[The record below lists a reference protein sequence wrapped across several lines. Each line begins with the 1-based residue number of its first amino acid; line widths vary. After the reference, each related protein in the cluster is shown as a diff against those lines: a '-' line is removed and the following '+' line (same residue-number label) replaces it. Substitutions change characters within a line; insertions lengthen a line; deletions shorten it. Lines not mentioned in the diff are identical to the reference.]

1 MLTNE
6 LQKQFKA
13 YSNYIE
19 STLILKYSVGEDD
32 NSKKMEEF
40 LKTISSLTE
49 KITIE
54 KVDLPL
60 TPSFTIVKG
69 NKEVGVT
76 YAGIPLGHEFESF
89 VLSLIQA
96 SGRKPKLKD
105 EDIERIKA
113 IEEKID
119 FKTIVSLS
127 CHNCP
132 DVVQTLNAMA
142 ILNDNITHTMIDGA
156 FYEDLVK
163 ENNVMAVPFV
173 FKNGE
178 NFHGGRIKFNEL
190 LDKVIGSKKLV
201 NAKEKGVFDTLVI
214 GGGPSSGAAAI
225 YAKRKGIKTGIVCS
239 EFGGQVNE
247 TLGIENIIGTKY
259 TEGPK
264 FMQSVKEHVEQY
276 GVDIMEGFM
285 ATDFEKL
292 EDGNFSV
299 TLDSDEKLLTKTLI
313 ISTGARWRLLN
324 IPGEK
329 EFKNKGV
336 AYCPHCDGPLFK
348 DKKVAVIG
356 GGNSGVEA
364 AIDLANLAKNV
375 VVIEFA
381 DTLKADQVLQD
392 KLKSLEN
399 VEVITSAMTTS
410 IDGKDSVES
419 LTYVDRKTDQKHTI
433 DLQGVF
439 ILVGLVP
446 NTEWIGEKLEKTKIG
461 EIITKKDQSTNIE
474 GVFASGDCSDQT
486 YKQIVISI
494 GSGATAALSAFNY
507 LMRK

>member
-1 MLTNE
+1 
-6 LQKQFKA
+6 
-13 YSNYIE
+13 
-19 STLILKYSVGEDD
+19 
-32 NSKKMEEF
+32 
-40 LKTISSLTE
+40 
-49 KITIE
+49 
-54 KVDLPL
+54 
-60 TPSFTIVKG
+60 
-69 NKEVGVT
+69 
-76 YAGIPLGHEFESF
+76 
-89 VLSLIQA
+89 
-96 SGRKPKLKD
+96 
-105 EDIERIKA
+105 
-113 IEEKID
+113 
-119 FKTIVSLS
+119 
-127 CHNCP
+127 
-132 DVVQTLNAMA
+132 
-142 ILNDNITHTMIDGA
+142 
-156 FYEDLVK
+156 
-163 ENNVMAVPFV
+163 
-173 FKNGE
+173 
-178 NFHGGRIKFNEL
+178 
-190 LDKVIGSKKLV
+190 
-201 NAKEKGVFDTLVI
+201 
-214 GGGPSSGAAAI
+214 
-225 YAKRKGIKTGIVCS
+225 
-239 EFGGQVNE
+239 
-247 TLGIENIIGTKY
+247 
-259 TEGPK
+259 
-264 FMQSVKEHVEQY
+264 MQSVKEHVEQY

-433 DLQGVF
+433 CLLYTSDAADDS
-439 ILVGLVP
+439 
-446 NTEWIGEKLEKTKIG
+446 TE
-461 EIITKKDQSTNIE
+461 
-474 GVFASGDCSDQT
+474 V
-486 YKQIVISI
+486 
-494 GSGATAALSAFNY
+494 
-507 LMRK
+507 